1 MTSKKSSVN
10 PFRFTF
16 LRTCSKNWLVPLAV
30 FLLTG
35 YTFFVSGFVS
45 AKTTYTFNLSDANS
59 SYADGSYLEL
69 YKFQLSDDIWGELGF
84 FIDILLIIASVVL
97 GISIFRYMF
106 SKKAVNVYYSLGMT
120 RKSMFLS
127 KYLAG
132 VFLLVSS
139 ALIPII
145 ADVIGNITLFGNSK
159 ELWISAAYLSACYI
173 SMLLYSYSITVA
185 VCCCVGTL
193 LEAGFFSIIFIGI
206 PLIAEFLLKV
216 LFGGLLYGSPYGWY
230 SDFMLYNGESYRT
243 EYGFGIASENI
254 MFFSSAKYDD
264 YSYLCRGISTVPFD
278 FENPKILPLIIMF
291 AVIILVSFAAFT
303 FYKNRKTEI
312 AGFIGAN
319 KAVTHTGIAALSVF
333 GFSFIIEYLAY
344 LDYSNKHM
352 AFLFAAVSVFAVYT
366 VIQLVSLRSIKL
378 FFKTIWKMAVHFALL
393 SVIAVVFMTGL
404 FGYSSKIPE
413 KSEIERIAITTG
425 TGDSFFSTVR
435 NTSRPYDFLEAY
447 MPDITVDAG
456 LKTDE
461 GLSILLDGYSSEEEI
476 DHILSI
482 HRKFID
488 IKDADTSSKGVCRE
502 FGERT
507 VLNTTRII
515 YTLKDGSKFE
525 RHYSYAND
533 EITQMLAELT
543 KTELYKKNA
552 VESLGGHFGFTKV
565 YDDAEYVDGIKES
578 AVAQIYNPDF
588 ATFISIASPNFSS
601 LNTAPALNSENA
613 KTELYEALKEDIMA
627 DRLPLNFNTDSSVKG
642 YILVFDSGILSNY
655 SEILQS
661 EEQAVTQ
668 YSFHSD
674 NAVINATDAQIV
686 IPVYESMTS
695 TLAVIENYN
704 CISLFENAAEPV
716 TVETWKFDENAKT
729 RYLTERTTLVEGIY
743 INKKEHLMNENFE
756 RFWSYSDDGER
767 LHFIAPRLAPNSV
780 ESSNPV
786 QVEKFSNA
794 FRMISLDCYDGYY
807 VRLIFDDGS
816 CVYGYAPCSLV
827 D

>member
-45 AKTTYTFNLSDANS
+45 AKTTYTFNL
-59 SYADGSYLEL
+59 ADGYGKSYLED
-69 YKFQLSDDIWGELGF
+69 YKFQLSDDSWGELGF
-84 FIDILLIIASVVL
+84 LIDILLIIASVVL

-106 SKKAVNVYYSLGMT
+106 SKKSVNVYYSLGMT
-120 RKSMFLS
+120 RANMFLS

-132 VFLLVSS
+132 AFLLVSS
-139 ALIPII
+139 ALIPIM
-145 ADVIGNITLFGNSK
+145 ADVIGNIALFGSSK
-159 ELWISAAYLSACYI
+159 ELWISAAYLTASYL

-206 PLIAEFLLKV
+206 PLIAENLIEV
-216 LFGGLLYGSPYGWY
+216 LFSSLLYGSPYGRY
-230 SDFMLYNGESYRT
+230 SDFVFYNGESYRT
-243 EYGFGIASENI
+243 SYGFGITSENI
-254 MFFSSAKYDD
+254 LFFSSAKYDE
-264 YSYLCRGISTVPFD
+264 YSYLRQNSAGVFN
-278 FENPKILPLIIMF
+278 FKNPHLLPLIIML
-291 AVIILVSFAAFT
+291 AVIILASFAAFR
-303 FYKNRKTEI
+303 FYKKRKTEI

-319 KAVTHTGIAALSVF
+319 KVVTHIGIFTLSVF
-333 GFSFIIEYLAY
+333 GFSFISEYLAY
-344 LDYSNKHM
+344 LDYSNGYR
-352 AFLFAAVSVFAVYT
+352 AFLFAAVSVLAVYT

-378 FFKTIWKMAVHFALL
+378 FFKTIWKMPVHFALL
-393 SVIAVVFMTGL
+393 SVIIVVFTTGL

-413 KSEIERIAITTG
+413 KSQIERIAITTG
-425 TGDSFFSTVR
+425 TGDSFFGAVR

-447 MPDITVDAG
+447 MPGTTVDAG

-461 GLSILLDGYSSEEEI
+461 GLSMLLDGYGSEEEI

-482 HRKFID
+482 HQKFID
-488 IKDADTSSKGVCRE
+488 IKDADTSSKGVCKE

-525 RHYSYAND
+525 RHYNFAND
-533 EITQMLAELT
+533 EITRMLAELT
-543 KTELYKKNA
+543 RTELYKKNA
-552 VESLGGHFGFTKV
+552 VESLGAHFGFTKV
-565 YDDAEYVDGIKES
+565 YDDAEYIDGIKE
-578 AVAQIYNPDF
+578 AAFAQIYNPDF
-588 ATFISIASPNFSS
+588 TSVVSIASPNFSS
-601 LNTAPALNSENA
+601 LHTAPALNVEIA

-627 DRLPLNFNTDSSVKG
+627 DRLPLNFNTESPVKG
-642 YILVFDSGILSNY
+642 YIYVMDLNSDIYISPT
-655 SEILQS
+655 
-661 EEQAVTQ
+661 EEEAAAQ

-729 RYLTERTTLVEGIY
+729 PYLTERATLVEGIY

-816 CVYGYAPCSLV
+816 CVYGYAPCSLL